1 VSCAKSVACLGGMKL
16 KDFVSFH
23 STLLQP
29 FYEYI
34 VPGFQT
40 KTSSFRL
47 SYQWHSS
54 SADCARELF
63 KCL

>member
-1 VSCAKSVACLGGMKL
+1 MKL